1 MMDTARPLPAHRLTL
16 PALGGCYFLFG
27 TSSLAL
33 IGLLDSIASDW
44 QVPPARI
51 AELVAVHSLT
61 FALTAPLLQI
71 LFGHRPRR
79 ELISGGLLLLA
90 AGALAT
96 VFAPNWLAGLFAR
109 ILMAVGAAAIG
120 PAASAQ
126 GAALVRPEHQARA
139 LATIFA
145 GMTLAIVLG
154 APVAAWLGHVVSWR
168 TIFGL
173 ITLGAP
179 LLALYLWTTLGEGP
193 CGQRMPRAAF
203 LHALEHPATFWALMM
218 MLLLMAGQF
227 CGYTLLVPLMKEHF
241 GLAPA
246 DMTAVLMVFG
256 LGGVA
261 GNLLAG
267 QLGSRLGP
275 VRLIR
280 ASVLGLILAFA
291 GMMLVPRHPGPGLA
305 MMLLWSITGL
315 MFAAPQQQRLIQLV
329 PTSLRSLALAANASA
344 MYLGMSLG
352 AWTGAQL
359 YARTGVETLMPASL
373 VLTGLGLLALQR
385 SVRAQRGEEMA
396 ICTGTLVTGTEPKVW
411 VQ

>member
-1 MMDTARPLPAHRLTL
+1 MDPARPASAHRLTL
-16 PALGGCYFLFG
+16 PALSSSYFLFG

-33 IGLLDSIASDW
+33 IGLLDSIAADW
-44 QVPPARI
+44 QVPAARI

-71 LFGHRPRR
+71 LFGHRARR

-90 AGALAT
+90 LGALAT
-96 VFAPNWLAGLFAR
+96 VFAPNWLAGLAAR

-126 GAALVRPEHQARA
+126 GAALVRPEQQARA

-154 APVAAWLGHVVSWR
+154 APVAAWLGHAVSWR
-168 TIFGL
+168 SIFGL
-173 ITLGAP
+173 IALAAP
-179 LLALYLWTTLGEGP
+179 LLALYLWKTLGEHPG
-193 CGQRMPRAAF
+193 GQRIHKTAF
-203 LHALEHPATFWALMM
+203 LQALEHPPTFWALLM

-227 CGYTLLVPLMKEHF
+227 CGYTLLVPLMRQQF
-241 GLAPA
+241 GMAPT
-246 DMTAVLMVFG
+246 DMTAVLMTFG

-267 QLGSRLGP
+267 RWGSRLGS
-275 VRLIR
+275 VRLIQV
-280 ASVLGLILAFA
+280 SVFGLILAFV
-291 GMMLVPRHPGPGLA
+291 GMILVPHHPAPGLA
-305 MMLLWSITGL
+305 MMLLWSVTGL

-329 PTSLRSLALAANASA
+329 PSSLRSLALAANASA

-352 AWTGAQL
+352 AWTGARL
-359 YARTGVETLMPASL
+359 YARTGVEMLMPASL
-373 VLTGLGLLALQR
+373 ILTGLGLLALQR
-385 SVRAQRGEEMA
+385 SVRAQRGEEIA
-396 ICTGTLVTGTEPKVW
+396 ICTGTMLTGTEPKVW